1 MQPEA
6 PHTLP
11 HPPAGWVWEFETF
24 KSGHVEVD
32 GLVSAV
38 DPEEG
43 PRVSIFEPGVDPAE
57 DLDWEVILS
66 ASRVDADE
74 ENNLAR
80 EEFPRGTP
88 RETVLEAAIEM
99 ARSFVSF
106 SQP

>member
-24 KSGHVEVD
+24 PSGWVEVD
-32 GLVSAV
+32 GLVSAL
-38 DPEEG
+38 DADG

-57 DLDWEVILS
+57 DLDWEIILS

-88 RETVLEAAIEM
+88 REVVLACAVEL
-99 ARSFVSF
+99 ARSFVSL